1 MKLKIMIFLAIS
13 LILIIACGTKSKD
26 TSLLVTGKNEKRT
39 DIMNEN
45 VETDVAENNQRE
57 LILQTVIDMSAL
69 QSYFHVDEDT
79 NRKPLYVEKNSV
91 IAKNLKLNKFGEPVK
106 FASCDEIKKLG
117 KPYLEFTKFDLKGDK
132 AKVVFRYRVEGL
144 EGTVNLSK
152 TGDSWSVDN
161 QKIDE
166 VKFEDAGCV

>member
-1 MKLKIMIFLAIS
+1 MKLKIIVFLAIS
-13 LILIIACGTKSKD
+13 LVLIIACGTKSKD
-26 TSLLVTGKNEKRT
+26 TTLLITGKNEKRT

-45 VETDVAENNQRE
+45 VKTDVAENNKQE
-57 LILQTVIDMSAL
+57 MILQTVIDIPAL
-69 QSYFHVDEDT
+69 QNSFRVADNP
-79 NRKPLYVEKNSV
+79 NRKPLYVEKNKV
-91 IAKNLKLNKFGEPVK
+91 ITKNLNLNKFGEPVK

-117 KPYLEFTKFDLKGDK
+117 KPYMEFTRFDLNGDK